1 MYSGEENWHAEAFD
15 HETAPSS
22 VSGSS
27 FRQLSLEIFGVG
39 TLYPSL
45 PVGPAVERRFS
56 HGIFRAVSPPLH
68 GEVKT
73 SKVSWSWSWIE
84 WPLVFRHCPHWAH
97 RSERYVMFLFGVVI
111 YLSIN
116 LFICFLLRAMVLLSL
131 LAVIG
136 GWMSRIPFWGRL
148 TLGWNH
154 IFDRGIASLE
164 SVIDS
169 EVLEAQPFSPMRL
182 NLYAVAT

>member
-45 PVGPAVERRFS
+45 PVGPVVERRFS

-116 LFICFLLRAMVLLSL
+116 LFICFFIAGNGALISFGGDWWMDVTDSFLGSL
-131 LAVIG
+131 DP
-136 GWMSRIPFWGRL
+136 W
-148 TLGWNH
+148 
-154 IFDRGIASLE
+154 LE
-164 SVIDS
+164 SHIRPWHRVS
-169 EVLEAQPFSPMRL
+169 
-182 NLYAVAT
+182 